1 MARRL
6 RPPAVAG
13 LIARQ
18 RAAVHPGGRTI
29 RFPSLGDAVMTI
41 KRILL
46 AAAVLAACYLLMTP
60 SAAVAHPRHDPSV
73 EFDRMDTNHDG
84 KISAKE
90 HADAAARMFKDM
102 DANADGQVT
111 RAEMEAAHDK
121 MMPMPPGKR

>member
-1 MARRL
+1 
-6 RPPAVAG
+6 
-13 LIARQ
+13 
-18 RAAVHPGGRTI
+18 
-29 RFPSLGDAVMTI
+29 
-41 KRILL
+41 
-46 AAAVLAACYLLMTP
+46 MTP

-73 EFDRMDTNHDG
+73 QFDQMDTNHDG

-111 RAEMEAAHDK
+111 RAEMEAGHEKMMHDKTMMNDKTMMHEK